1 MRKCRQFINS
11 RHPRKG
17 GIKKNPDGVQLFT
30 ELPVRPNYSHIL
42 LNGKSKQ
49 FSFCFNTQCS
59 HRECLKQQFILMNN
73 LIMRVLV
80 SLVAGQRSVNMF
92 AYLTAA
98 FSYLDGLLAQYQL
111 MHAPPHPA
119 HGARM
124 DQYKTKWNNVR
135 CEAGRSNMIVFNHQ
149 VVVQEWVSDPDS
161 SPGV

>member
-1 MRKCRQFINS
+1 
-11 RHPRKG
+11 
-17 GIKKNPDGVQLFT
+17 
-30 ELPVRPNYSHIL
+30 
-42 LNGKSKQ
+42 
-49 FSFCFNTQCS
+49 
-59 HRECLKQQFILMNN
+59 
-73 LIMRVLV
+73 
-80 SLVAGQRSVNMF
+80 MF

-119 HGARM
+119 HGACM

-135 CEAGRSNMIVFNHQ
+135 CEADRPNMASSTGGGVLVFNHQ